1 MIHFALSVLYA
12 FVPVSLVGHLRGWVA
27 LAAGGLYG
35 LMIYVVNLYGL
46 TMLFPWFSVARDW
59 ITLIAHLV
67 FGLALA
73 AACLLL
79 AGKSDR
85 FSR

>member
-1 MIHFALSVLYA
+1 M
-12 FVPVSLVGHLRGWVA
+12 VGHLRGWVA
-27 LAAGGLYG
+27 LAAGGFYG
-35 LMIYVVNLYGL
+35 LMLYMVNLYGL

-59 ITLIAHLV
+59 ITLLAHLV
-67 FGLALA
+67 FGLTLA

-79 AGKSDR
+79 AGKIDR

>member
-1 MIHFALSVLYA
+1 
-12 FVPVSLVGHLRGWVA
+12 
-27 LAAGGLYG
+27 
-35 LMIYVVNLYGL
+35 
-46 TMLFPWFSVARDW
+46 MLFPWFSVARDW

-79 AGKSDR
+79 AGKSER